1 MKKTL
6 FLLLLKLQFSA
17 NAMEQQESPKKAL
30 KQRALNLLA
39 CNTQNSYKEISEDD
53 TLHYI
58 PCPRSTIAL
67 NLDQSQHERRVLP
80 ILANISREKSH
91 LEGLDLAIKENP
103 EVIKIKELV
112 LLKKIIPFCMYVDLK
127 DMPQFA
133 ALKPYVHP
141 RSLYLLEEDEEGNS
155 AFYIFVARGCES
167 LIEMNPS
174 IKGSVRLSISQ
185 FQLLESKFTS

>member
-1 MKKTL
+1 
-6 FLLLLKLQFSA
+6 
-17 NAMEQQESPKKAL
+17 MEQQESLKKAL
-30 KQRALNLLA
+30 KQRVLNSLA
-39 CNTQNSYKEISEDD
+39 RNDQNSYREMAEDD
-53 TLHYI
+53 LLHYV
-58 PCPRSTIAL
+58 PCPLSTNAL
-67 NLDQSQHERRVLP
+67 NLDQSQHERMHIALP
-80 ILANISREKSH
+80 ILKNKCRKKSH
-91 LEGLDLAIKENP
+91 REGLDLAVKEHP
-103 EVIKIKELV
+103 EITKIKELA
-112 LLKKIIPFCMYVDLK
+112 LLKKIIPFCIYVDLK

-185 FQLLESKFTS
+185 FQLLESKFMP